1 MAVIRLVRH
10 GRAHAG
16 WDRHEDPG
24 LDEVGVAQAAA
35 VCEQLA
41 PLGAGRPLPIVTSP
55 LRRCQETAAPLAE
68 RWSVTPTVER
78 AIAEIPSPLGVAMTD
93 RVDWLRQAM
102 AGTWSELGDRYLTF
116 RDGVLAFVTSRAED
130 TVVFSHFIAIN
141 AVLGACLDDDRVV
154 IRRLDNTSVT
164 IVEVSA
170 GSVSLVEGGHEAD
183 TLIR

>member
-1 MAVIRLVRH
+1 MTIVHLVRH
-10 GRAHAG
+10 GRAQAG

-24 LDEVGVAQAAA
+24 LDEVGEAQAVRVA
-35 VCEQLA
+35 ERLA
-41 PLGAGRPLPIVTSP
+41 PLGEHGARAIVTSP
-55 LRRCQETAAPLAE
+55 LRRCRQTAAPLAE
-68 RWSVTPTVER
+68 RWALAPTVEK
-78 AIAEIPSPLGVAMTD
+78 AIAEIPSPRGVAMTD

-102 AGTWSELGDRYLTF
+102 AGTWTDLGDRYVRF
-116 RDGVLAFVTSRAED
+116 RDGVLAFVTSRVED

-141 AVLGACLDDDRVV
+141 AVLGACLGDDRVV

-170 GSVSLVEGGHEAD
+170 GSLSLVEGGHEAD